1 MVSGR
6 FVSRGNDA
14 AAPIKTVF
22 QAPFVFT
29 GCRTGV
35 LRSQTMSELTQ
46 SELQIARAR
55 RRLARKRVAAIL
67 RLFYRMAV
75 RWLWTERVRL
85 RFCDEPAAR
94 EAIRLKMWRAL
105 GERYRAA
112 ALALGGLLI
121 KGGQL
126 LSTRGDLFPVA
137 FTSALSSLQDEVPP
151 VPFEAVRGVIEAEFG
166 DRLERIFATFDPVP
180 LAAASLGQVH
190 RATLPDGAEVVVK
203 VLRPGVDE
211 LIRADLEGFR
221 QVVRRLLRWT
231 EWAKAFDLAGV
242 FFESCHILLRELD
255 LREEARHTQRFAAMF
270 NPEAGGHPR
279 IVVPHV
285 HESYTRQRVLT
296 LSYFPGISVK
306 DRQALVEAGVD
317 PIDVAKLLVHALSRQ
332 VLVDGFFHADPHPG
346 NILVV
351 PGDAGVKLVLI
362 DFGMVGQLTPRQRR
376 ALKRVGV
383 GVVRKDPDAI
393 VMGLDELAVLRPG
406 ADRAALSRTIAWL
419 FDKQLQGEIFTLK
432 PEQFLEVVQDLRALV
447 YSAAF
452 QFPSDIAFLG
462 RGASTQFGVCRM
474 LDPDGKFLDEVAV
487 AAAEHL
493 SVSRE
498 LGVWSQELRQDLLRL
513 PARLDAALKV
523 LERGSGHPFLGHGLT
538 PGRAARAGLPW
549 DAIAAV
555 LWLGGILWW
564 GFGSV
569 QMAIACW
576 ILAGLALAWL
586 ALMKLPP
593 VPLEP

>member
-1 MVSGR
+1 
-6 FVSRGNDA
+6 
-14 AAPIKTVF
+14 
-22 QAPFVFT
+22 
-29 GCRTGV
+29 
-35 LRSQTMSELTQ
+35 
-46 SELQIARAR
+46 
-55 RRLARKRVAAIL
+55 
-67 RLFYRMAV
+67 
-75 RWLWTERVRL
+75 
-85 RFCDEPAAR
+85 
-94 EAIRLKMWRAL
+94 
-105 GERYRAA
+105 
-112 ALALGGLLI
+112 
-121 KGGQL
+121 
-126 LSTRGDLFPVA
+126 
-137 FTSALSSLQDEVPP
+137 
-151 VPFEAVRGVIEAEFG
+151 
-166 DRLERIFATFDPVP
+166 
-180 LAAASLGQVH
+180 
-190 RATLPDGAEVVVK
+190 
-203 VLRPGVDE
+203 
-211 LIRADLEGFR
+211 
-221 QVVRRLLRWT
+221 
-231 EWAKAFDLAGV
+231 
-242 FFESCHILLRELD
+242 
-255 LREEARHTQRFAAMF
+255 
-270 NPEAGGHPR
+270 
-279 IVVPHV
+279 
-285 HESYTRQRVLT
+285 
-296 LSYFPGISVK
+296 
-306 DRQALVEAGVD
+306 
-317 PIDVAKLLVHALSRQ
+317 VAKLLVHALSRQ